1 MSFEK
6 RKLLL
11 KPFAESQFG
20 YCPLT
25 WMLHGKKTNLKI
37 DLIHERAVLIL
48 YKNNVPSFEQLLY
61 YGVVDFINYRIKEIC
76 SHKRLSAVKVIC
88 F

>member
-11 KPFAESQFG
+11 KSFAESQFG

-37 DLIHERAVLIL
+37 VLLHERAMLIL
-48 YKNNVPSFEQLLY
+48 YKNNVP
-61 YGVVDFINYRIKEIC
+61 
-76 SHKRLSAVKVIC
+76 
-88 F
+88 